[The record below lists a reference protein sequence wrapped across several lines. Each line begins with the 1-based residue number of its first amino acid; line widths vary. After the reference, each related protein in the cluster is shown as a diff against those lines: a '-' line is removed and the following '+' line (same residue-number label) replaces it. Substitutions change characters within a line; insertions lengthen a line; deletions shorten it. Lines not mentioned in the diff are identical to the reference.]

1 VHVKDAIRSTMNL
14 SDMVF
19 RGYLGDLE
27 DADLMR
33 RPGKGCNHLA
43 WQIGHLVVA
52 EIMMLGGMFPEFKTE
67 LPEGFEEAHHKDK
80 VDCDDASKFNTLAE
94 YLELMTKVRANTLAA
109 LEAMD
114 ESKLDDPAP
123 EQMRAFCPTV
133 GDMMILIGTHPMMHA
148 GQVVPVRRECG
159 KPVMF

>member
-1 VHVKDAIRSTMNL
+1 MNL

-33 RPGKGCNHLA
+33 RPGPGCNHLA
-43 WQIGHLVVA
+43 WQVGHLVVA
-52 EIMMLGGMFPEFKTE
+52 EVNMLGGMFPDYTTE
-67 LPEGFEEAHHKDK
+67 LPEGFEEVHGKDNAS
-80 VDCDDASKFNTLAE
+80 CEDASQFNTLAE

-133 GDMMILIGTHPMMHA
+133 GDMMILIGMHPMMHA
-148 GQVVPVRRECG
+148 GQIVPVRRESG
-159 KPVMF
+159 KPVLF